1 MEFHI
6 QCNAEDIAR
15 YVFVPGAR
23 DRAKKIA
30 ERFENPRLV
39 SNSRGYWV
47 YSGTVTG
54 IPMTVCSTGMGGP
67 QVAMAIE
74 ELAHMGADTFIRV
87 GSCGALQ
94 ENIMPGDLIIPTG
107 IYRGGATANR
117 YLPPAFPAAPDFQVL
132 TALVE
137 AAETLGIPP
146 HVGLG
151 WSSDAFYAPF
161 AEELTAK
168 LKQAG
173 VLAIEMEADTLFIV
187 SSFRGWCAGAIF
199 ASDGTAGE
207 IKPAWG
213 QEAFRQGE
221 EQEITVAIEAM
232 KRIAA
237 LRSAEEVTARPNGVK
252 EH

>member
-6 QCNAEDIAR
+6 QCHADDIAR
-15 YVFVPGAR
+15 YVFVPGAH

-47 YSGTVTG
+47 YSGTVDG

-67 QVAMAIE
+67 QVAMGIE

-87 GSCGALQ
+87 GSCGTLQ
-94 ENIMPGDLIIPTG
+94 EGIMPGDLIIPTG
-107 IYRGGATANR
+107 VYRGGATANR
-117 YLPPAFPAAPDFQVL
+117 YLPTPFPAAPDFPML
-132 TALVE
+132 TTLVE
-137 AAETLGIPP
+137 TAEALGIPA

-161 AEELTAK
+161 DDELTAK

-173 VLAIEMEADTLFIV
+173 VLAIEMEADTLFII
-187 SSFRGWCAGAIF
+187 SNFRGWRAGAIF
-199 ASDGTAGE
+199 ASDGTVGE

-213 QEAFRQGE
+213 QEAFRRGE

-237 LRSAEEVTARPNGVK
+237 LNTAQEDAARPSARG